1 VSTIYPPEEMRAFD
15 QLPKTLKSALRDAPV
30 YIEATALLPHYRSKG
45 AKETLKL
52 LHGWIAEWQVKNPI
66 VKGKE

>member
-1 VSTIYPPEEMRAFD
+1 MAVIYPPEEMQAFD

-30 YIEATALLPHYRSKG
+30 YIEAVALLPHYRSKG

-52 LHGWIAEWQVKNPI
+52 LTGWITEWQAKNPI
-66 VKGKE
+66 VKGKQ